1 MTAAALVEKAGVKAG
16 LCEAGSVPAALAAM
30 GLADL
35 NRWYL
40 HIWTKA
46 AHREIE
52 LDAVDVGVP
61 AGALSVDLPTEVGVI
76 LSVRGPHGALLPL
89 GGAAAADLSEV
100 WLDACGTPTR
110 FLLLPDG
117 TDGDGKPVR
126 RIRLCPAPAADL
138 TVSVKGLRRFADLSG
153 GDEILLSRFED
164 ALYFFVLGEMYRFAG
179 DDAARKGAF
188 ADARES
194 LKAAIES
201 ADRETERD
209 NIQTPVE
216 SIYGC

>member
-40 HIWTKA
+40 HIWTRA

-61 AGALSVDLPTEVGVI
+61 AGALSVDLPAVGVI

-89 GGAAAADLSEV
+89 GGAA
-100 WLDACGTPTR
+100 CGQP
-110 FLLLPDG
+110 
-117 TDGDGKPVR
+117 
-126 RIRLCPAPAADL
+126 
-138 TVSVKGLRRFADLSG
+138 
-153 GDEILLSRFED
+153 
-164 ALYFFVLGEMYRFAG
+164 
-179 DDAARKGAF
+179 GA
-188 ADARES
+188 
-194 LKAAIES
+194 
-201 ADRETERD
+201 
-209 NIQTPVE
+209 
-216 SIYGC
+216 